1 MNFDE
6 IANHVYGIP
15 ESIDALLNALASVG
29 VEEKGVKFT
38 IGKYFATVP
47 ITVGAT
53 EKLFKYLLS
62 KQFYTF
68 KHS

>member
-29 VEEKGVKFT
+29 VEEKGGQ
-38 IGKYFATVP
+38 IHYR
-47 ITVGAT
+47 
-53 EKLFKYLLS
+53 
-62 KQFYTF
+62 
-68 KHS
+68 